1 MFKRIFGLCMCLYVK
16 YKEVILY
23 LVFGGLTTLVNIV
36 SYAVFARILNM
47 DTVTGTSV
55 AWLISVIFAYIT
67 NKIFVFESKTNTFA
81 LLVKECVS
89 FFGCRLATGL
99 LDVLIMFVSVN
110 ILHFNDMV
118 MKILSN
124 ILVIILNYIFSKLF
138 IFGKN
143 KSWFYRRL
151 RWNMII

>member
-1 MFKRIFGLCMCLYVK
+1 MFRRIWELFLK
-16 YKEVILY
+16 YKEMVLY

-36 SYAVFARILNM
+36 TYALFAYVFNM
-47 DTVTGTSV
+47 GTVVSTAL
-55 AWLISVIFAYIT
+55 AWIVSVIFAYIT
-67 NKIFVFESKTNTFA
+67 NKIFVFESKTDSLAMAVT
-81 LLVKECVS
+81 ECVS

-143 KSWFYRRL
+143 KS
-151 RWNMII
+151 

>member
-1 MFKRIFGLCMCLYVK
+1 MFRKIWELFLK
-16 YKEVILY
+16 YKEMVLY
-23 LVFGGLTTLVNIV
+23 LIFGGLTTLVNIV
-36 SYAVFARILNM
+36 TYALFAYVFNM
-47 DTVTGTSV
+47 GTVVSTSL
-55 AWLISVIFAYIT
+55 AWVVSVIFAYIT
-67 NKIFVFESKTNTFA
+67 NKIFVFESKTDSLAMA
-81 LLVKECVS
+81 LTECIS

-118 MKILSN
+118 MKIFSN

-143 KSWFYRRL
+143 K
-151 RWNMII
+151 N

>member
-1 MFKRIFGLCMCLYVK
+1 MFRKIWELFLK
-16 YKEVILY
+16 YKEMVLY

-36 SYAVFARILNM
+36 TYALFAYVFNM
-47 DTVTGTSV
+47 GTVVSTTL
-55 AWLISVIFAYIT
+55 AWIVSVIFAYIT
-67 NKIFVFESKTNTFA
+67 NKIFVFESKTDSLAMAVT
-81 LLVKECVS
+81 ECIS

-99 LDVLIMFVSVN
+99 LDILIMFVSVN

-143 KSWFYRRL
+143 KS
-151 RWNMII
+151 

>member
-1 MFKRIFGLCMCLYVK
+1 MFRKIWELFLK
-16 YKEVILY
+16 YKEMVLY

-36 SYAVFARILNM
+36 TYALFAYVFNM
-47 DTVTGTSV
+47 GTVVSTML
-55 AWLISVIFAYIT
+55 AWIVSVIFAYIT
-67 NKIFVFESKTNTFA
+67 NKIFVFESKTDSLAMAVT
-81 LLVKECVS
+81 ECIS

-99 LDVLIMFVSVN
+99 LDILIMFVSVN

-143 KSWFYRRL
+143 K
-151 RWNMII
+151 N